1 MLRTLI
7 INGKKLDNLYLN
19 GDLPVAFYGVGTN
32 FQETSHLDRAI
43 YQNRSRNQ
51 DSFELNMAYINEKE
65 KLSKFDIAQKVI
77 KFINHNE
84 ECEIAISG
92 EKWFWKGYIDG
103 PFEIDLHDS
112 QVAFFTI
119 TVVLLD
125 NAKYSTDTYT
135 NTAVSDAVTV
145 LNNGTLETPFILE
158 AVALKNSPFFMV
170 SDRDDN
176 HFFIGEDSEDV
187 EVKNYR
193 PTILADE
200 FRSLSGYSRM
210 ASTESIPD
218 RYLGG
223 TVGASFIQNPET
235 WQLNQ
240 SNVAQTS
247 GWRGG
252 AYSKTFPRAVGDFEF
267 TFKVNVRQTGK
278 NASGSGKI
286 GQFIYDDK
294 GKLMFSVGYQNVTT
308 SKDSGR
314 ILFMAYN
321 EQGDERMLWG
331 PQVTS
336 ALKRVSVLTIYFR
349 VTRQGDRITMR
360 YWCYDDTNKKGRI
373 PSTVLRDVKRVYNDK
388 GKFYQRKA
396 SNTKIGIFRGNGNH
410 RDLRALGTYIYELL
424 PKPKGASDMI
434 IKKGDEVILNTE
446 TGDIL
451 VNGEPMMA
459 HKSFSSRY
467 FKLPSGLQDLL
478 ITPTQTFD
486 TKVYWRDKYY

>member
-1 MLRTLI
+1 M
-7 INGKKLDNLYLN
+7 INGKTLDNLYLE
-19 GDLPVAFYGVGTN
+19 GDLPVSFFDVSTEY
-32 FQETSHLDRAI
+32 QETSHLDRAI
-43 YQNRSRNQ
+43 FQNRARNSG
-51 DSFELNMAYINEKE
+51 SFELDLAYVNEKE
-65 KLSKFDIAQKVI
+65 KLSKFEIAQKI
-77 KFINHNE
+77 IEFINHNE
-84 ECEIAISG
+84 EVRIAISG
-92 EKWFWKGYIDG
+92 EKWFWKGRIDG
-103 PFEIDLHDS
+103 PFEIDLHDG
-112 QVAFFTI
+112 QVAFLSI
-119 TVVLLD
+119 KVVLLD
-125 NAKYSTDTYT
+125 NAKYSINTYK
-135 NTAVSDAVTV
+135 NTALTDAVTTI
-145 LNNGTLETPFILE
+145 NQGTLDTPFILE

-187 EVKNYR
+187 VVKNYR
-193 PTILADE
+193 PTVLADE
-200 FRSLSGYSRM
+200 FRTLSGFSRM

-223 TVGASFIQNPET
+223 TAGASFIQNPET

-240 SNVAQTS
+240 SSVTQAS

-252 AYSKTFPRAVGDFEF
+252 AYSKTFPKAVGDFQF

-278 NASGSGKI
+278 NAKGSGKI

-308 SKDSGR
+308 NKDSGR

-321 EQGDERMLWG
+321 EQGDEKMLWG

-336 ALKRVSVLTIYFR
+336 ALKRISVLTIYFK
-349 VTRQGDRITMR
+349 VIRQGDRITMR
-360 YWCYDDTNKKGRI
+360 YWCYDNDVTDKHGRT
-373 PSTVLRDVKRVYNDK
+373 PSTVLRDVTRVYSDK

-434 IKKGDEVILNTE
+434 IQQGDTVTLNTE

-451 VNGEPMMA
+451 INEEPVMSE
-459 HKSFSSRY
+459 KSFSSRY
-467 FKLPSGLQDLL
+467 FTLPPGTNNLL
-478 ITPTQTFD
+478 ITPANTFD
-486 TKVYWRDKYY
+486 TTVYWRDKYY